1 MRTFS
6 PVSEMRSSGAQ
17 FKKQNKH
24 GKTFA
29 PIIALATLRA
39 VSLMLNGML
48 MMWKIWQAMQ
58 DNAIQTTRIHPA
70 FIPVTGLKCS
80 YGKIELRQPALSH
93 EHIKNFTKDFNSNR
107 GKARSWKPGQLGQPG
122 VCKEALSLVSA
133 YMTSFYKISK
143 IAALIRL

>member
-1 MRTFS
+1 
-6 PVSEMRSSGAQ
+6 
-17 FKKQNKH
+17 
-24 GKTFA
+24 
-29 PIIALATLRA
+29 
-39 VSLMLNGML
+39 
-48 MMWKIWQAMQ
+48 MQ

-93 EHIKNFTKDFNSNR
+93 EHIKNFTKDFKSNR

-122 VCKEALSLVSA
+122 LCKEALSLVSA
-133 YMTSFYKISK
+133 YMTSFYKRSE